1 MQKDIKI
8 DAVAILYNPG
18 ADVIENI
25 RTYINNVH
33 RLFVVDNSD
42 IINNSIVEK
51 LREFDNLIYINNN
64 GNKGIAYALNL
75 GAELAIKESADWLL
89 TMDQDSRFEE
99 NSLEKMI
106 DWIKNNNITDIGI
119 FSPYHL
125 MDNNYES
132 YVKEDIVIDTVS
144 VMTSGNL
151 LNLVAFKKTGKFNEK
166 YFIDYVDHEYCFR
179 LQKNGFY
186 IKVFKGSVLLH
197 KLGDMQMREFLG
209 STVCFTNHNYIRRY
223 YMTRNRLD
231 LAYNYLFSFPEFIL
245 QDFHRF
251 FIEWKNILLFEEN
264 KIKKQ
269 KSIILGIIHFLIGKY
284 GKYDF

>member
-1 MQKDIKI
+1 MIIVTGGAGFIGSNLIMGLNARGYDDI
-8 DAVAILYNPG
+8 L
-18 ADVIENI
+18 
-25 RTYINNVH
+25 
-33 RLFVVDNSD
+33 VVDNLTD
-42 IINNSIVEK
+42 GVK
-51 LREFDNLIYINNN
+51 YRNLVDCR
-64 GNKGIAYALNL
+64 IADYMDKTTFLQRVQE
-75 GAELAIKESADWLL
+75 GAFHADAIKA
-89 TMDQDSRFEE
+89 
-99 NSLEKMI
+99 
-106 DWIKNNNITDIGI
+106 I
-119 FSPYHL
+119 FHQGACSTTTEWNGKYM

-179 LQKNGFY
+179 LQRKGFC
-186 IKVFKGSVLLH
+186 IKIFKGSVLLH
-197 KLGDMQMREFLG
+197 KLGNMEIKKFLG

-231 LAYNYLFSFPEFIL
+231 LAYNYFFSFPEFIL

>member
-18 ADVIENI
+18 ANVIENI

-179 LQKNGFY
+179 LQRKGFC
-186 IKVFKGSVLLH
+186 IKIFKGSVLLH
-197 KLGDMQMREFLG
+197 KLGNMEIKKFLG

-231 LAYNYLFSFPEFIL
+231 LAYNYFFSFPEFIL